1 LAVGLLRLLG
11 LLAHLHKLLE
21 QALPLSIAHIQEL
34 LGLLVQR
41 AQVRV
46 ELLVPCSDL
55 RKWLLHLVEHHN
67 SLLQL
72 LVELLTNWVLLI
84 LHAQLVVLLA
94 MLLNSVAG
102 LALALINCFIL
113 LEMLIVDIVEHIDH
127 SLLIK

>member
-1 LAVGLLRLLG
+1 
-11 LLAHLHKLLE
+11 
-21 QALPLSIAHIQEL
+21 
-34 LGLLVQR
+34 
-41 AQVRV
+41 
-46 ELLVPCSDL
+46 
-55 RKWLLHLVEHHN
+55 
-67 SLLQL
+67 LQL

-113 LEMLIVDIVEHIDH
+113 LEMLFVDIVEHIDH